1 MADVYISVDIETAGP
16 VPGLYSMLSLGACTV
31 EDPATAFYAEL
42 RPITDDAVPEAL
54 QVTGFDLATLVRTGD
69 DPADA
74 MRRFADWVAETTHA
88 GRAVFVG
95 FNASFDWSFVNWYFH
110 RYLGDNPFGIA
121 PIDIKSFYMGLS
133 GVAWS
138 ETTSRR
144 LPAQFQPR
152 SSEGARHNALVDARR
167 QAEIFASLLTAART
181 ESR

>member
-16 VPGLYSMLSLGACTV
+16 VPGLYSMLSLGACRV
-31 EDPATAFYAEL
+31 DDPATAFYAEL

-54 QVTGFDLATLVRTGD
+54 QVTGFDLATLARTGD
-69 DPADA
+69 DPAGA
-74 MRRFADWVAETTHA
+74 MHRFADWVADTA

-110 RYLGDNPFGIA
+110 RFLGDNPFGIA

-144 LPAQFQPR
+144 LPEKFQPR
-152 SSEGARHNALVDARR
+152 SHEGAEHNALTDARR
-167 QAEIFASLLTAART
+167 QAEIFAGLLAAART
-181 ESR
+181 DTR